1 MVGATAQAGVPTLSA
16 VNTVGSLIA
25 RCGPLLV
32 SFAGGGAFAASA
44 AVMLLA
50 APPTRLA
57 FAAGMGLC
65 GLAWN
70 LLFSSGTILLT
81 TLYRPEDAIR
91 IQGANDVV
99 IFGVAGLGSCA
110 SGPLYERGG
119 WPLVVGASAAGVA
132 LELVVL
138 VGLYG
143 LARPG
148 RARPGRATAA
158 KTAAAHLYV
167 AINADATPE
176 TVPIAADAAAAR
188 ADYGSDL
195 RRESAGR
202 GP

>member
-1 MVGATAQAGVPTLSA
+1 MTSYTLQA
-16 VNTVGSLIA
+16 A
-25 RCGPLLV
+25 RYKLQELLNFV
-32 SFAGGGAFAASA
+32 
-44 AVMLLA
+44 
-50 APPTRLA
+50 
-57 FAAGMGLC
+57 AGMALC

-138 VGLYG
+138 VGLHG
-143 LARPG
+143 LARHCG
-148 RARPGRATAA
+148 RRAVLEC
-158 KTAAAHLYV
+158 KGV
-167 AINADATPE
+167 ATHPHDPSAVD
-176 TVPIAADAAAAR
+176 
-188 ADYGSDL
+188 
-195 RRESAGR
+195 RRRVWR
-202 GP
+202 GAQQCPLWL